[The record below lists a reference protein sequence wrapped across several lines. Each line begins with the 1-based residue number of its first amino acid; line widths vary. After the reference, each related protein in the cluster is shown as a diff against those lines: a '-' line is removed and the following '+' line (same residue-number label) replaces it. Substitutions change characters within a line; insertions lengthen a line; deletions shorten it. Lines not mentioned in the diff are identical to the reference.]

1 MPSDRFRHFKRFRRL
16 FHSVFTKL
24 LAFILIA
31 GAAITLTVII
41 GFMSIRFHSI
51 SAIDRNA
58 DLYAEYLVADIG
70 NPPELSRAKA
80 LARRT
85 GMVIRFR
92 HPDGSWQTGA
102 VKKTFGHGHKW
113 ERRPRP
119 GLTIGFFRGNHYF
132 KLDHAQGELLFVI
145 NREVVHDEKA
155 GWILT
160 AMAIIMSGILGLCY
174 FYIRRLLRPVRQ
186 LKTGADQFGAGFL
199 DYRVPETGNDEF
211 RDLAEAFNRMA
222 QRLSDLLKS
231 KEQLLLDVSH
241 ELRSPLTRMRV
252 GLEFVTDPE
261 AKQSLQ
267 DDIDEMGAL
276 ISAILE
282 EARIRKTADALNLAT
297 VDMAELVRALA
308 EDFKECPPGV
318 VCQIPD
324 KYEIRTDQ
332 SKIRI
337 LVRNLL
343 ENGIKHTPDDGVP
356 VSIALSHGENAL
368 EIIVKDK
375 GEGIAEADLPFIFE
389 PFFRT
394 DVSRSRKTG
403 GYGLGLS
410 LCKAIAD
417 AHNGRI
423 EITGAPGCGVQAR
436 VILPL
441 I

>member
-1 MPSDRFRHFKRFRRL
+1 MPSDRFKRFRRI
-16 FHSVFTKL
+16 FDSVFTKL
-24 LAFILIA
+24 LATILIA

-58 DLYAEYLVADIG
+58 DLYAEYLAADIG
-70 NPPELSRAKA
+70 NPPQLSRAEA
-80 LARRT
+80 VARRT
-85 GMVIRFR
+85 GMVIRYR
-92 HPDGSWQTGA
+92 HPHGSWQTGA
-102 VKKTFGHGHKW
+102 VKKAFDQGHKW
-113 ERRPRP
+113 EHRPRP

-132 KLDHAQGELLFVI
+132 KLDHAQGEILFVI
-145 NREVVHDEKA
+145 NRKVVHDAKA

-174 FYIRRLLRPVRQ
+174 FYIRRLLRPVRR
-186 LKTGADQFGAGFL
+186 LKTGADQFGAGLL

-222 QRLSDLLKS
+222 QRLSGLLKS

-252 GLEFVTDPE
+252 GIEFVTDPE

-276 ISAILE
+276 ISTILE
-282 EARIRKTADALNLAT
+282 EARMRKTADALNLAA
-297 VDMAELVRALA
+297 VDIAELIRSLA
-308 EDFKECPPGV
+308 DDFKDCPPGV
-318 VCQIPD
+318 VCHVPD
-324 KYEIRTDQ
+324 KCKIRADQ
-332 SKIRI
+332 AKIRI
-337 LVRNLL
+337 LLRNLL
-343 ENGIKHTPDDGVP
+343 ENGIKHTPDDGEP
-356 VSIALSHGENAL
+356 VSISLSHGENTL
-368 EIIVKDK
+368 VIIVKDK
-375 GEGIAEADLPFIFE
+375 GEGIAEADQPFIFE

-394 DVSRSRKTG
+394 DASRSRKTG

-417 AHNGRI
+417 SHNGRI
-423 EITGAPGCGVQAR
+423 EITSAPGCGVQAK
-436 VILPL
+436 VILQFGM
-441 I
+441 